1 MLATFT
7 SYLIILIQFELA
19 DTTINHPQQQQQ
31 QQHLLINITNNNNHI
46 HI

>member
-19 DTTINHPQQQQQ
+19 DTTINQQQQ
-31 QQHLLINITNNNNHI
+31 QQHLLINITNNNHI